1 MARVATALLL
11 APALLVL
18 GVAFLL
24 PLVRLLVLSL
34 SSSGGALAPYAAL
47 FGDDIYRKV
56 FWNTALFAV
65 AVTAITL
72 AIGWPTAF
80 VLTRLR
86 GARTLMFAAVL
97 APLWISVLVR
107 TFSWMLLLET
117 NGPINR
123 ALVGSGVI
131 GAPLALLFNNTGVII
146 GMVHVLLPYAVLPIY
161 AALVRI
167 DPALLRASEGL
178 GASWLTTLG
187 HVLLPLSAQGIATA
201 ATFVFL
207 LSFGFFITP
216 ALLGGPSNITLSML
230 IDHFVSERLD
240 WALAGAASLVL
251 LGLTLLFV
259 GAAGRFVRIGRLV
272 EVR

>member
-11 APALLVL
+11 APALIVL

-34 SSSGGALAPYAAL
+34 SSSAGALAPYAAL

-56 FWNTALFAV
+56 FWNTSLFAV

-72 AIGWPTAF
+72 VIGWPTAF

-86 GARTLMFAAVL
+86 GGARTLLFAAVL

-161 AALVRI
+161 ASLVRI
-167 DPALLRASEGL
+167 DPALLR
-178 GASWLTTLG
+178 
-187 HVLLPLSAQGIATA
+187 
-201 ATFVFL
+201 
-207 LSFGFFITP
+207 
-216 ALLGGPSNITLSML
+216 
-230 IDHFVSERLD
+230 
-240 WALAGAASLVL
+240 
-251 LGLTLLFV
+251 
-259 GAAGRFVRIGRLV
+259 
-272 EVR
+272 